1 MSNLPTPG
9 SGRVPP
15 EGKTLKTLAWIRAQ
29 SALHEKALQF
39 TLIGLA
45 LSIASG
51 APTPGLLGNFDL
63 IALAALPAFALLLQG
78 VTATPL
84 GRPAVVG
91 CTLLQVLLFASA
103 AHFVSVQQFWA
114 AAICLT
120 GFAAQAV
127 VLDTAIAGAAGAEAP
142 GQTERLNAWLRLL
155 VPAGIA
161 LGTLGTGELWEAFRN
176 QFGGWKTAGRILQVL
191 TLASLMPVALTIL
204 LRPTPRRPAN
214 PGSTALAFRTL
225 FGDRIL
231 RRTGLG
237 VAYFWFAAAATSAI
251 LILAA
256 REQAGTGAL
265 VMAARFTA
273 AAGAGVILGN
283 LAVALYCRKG
293 LELDL
298 VPAAALALA
307 VSFLLAMFVRT
318 GSPAFAVALAC
329 LGFSAG
335 LFFGSL
341 HSFLR
346 EEAGPSR
353 IEIIFPALSWLAA
366 SAQIL
371 GLALEW
377 GLRAAQLP
385 ARWHFAVLGL
395 LSAGAMA
402 YIARILPKH
411 FLRFF
416 FMVFVR
422 LIYRVRRLHAD
433 RVPREGGVLMI
444 SNHVSYIDAFLLSVA
459 CPRPVRF
466 VMIDHFLKVRAFGWF
481 LRFFDVIPI
490 SPTRAKD
497 AIRTTAEAIQ
507 EGALVCIFPEGQL
520 TRTGML
526 NELKKG
532 FELIVR
538 QAQCP
543 VLPVYMDSVWGS
555 IFSFE
560 RFRYF
565 SKLPRRFPYPVTV
578 NFGHPVPPD
587 EVSSA
592 KARILLQDLSVEAF
606 AERPDLRES
615 LGAAAIRNLRRRGA
629 AKLFVD
635 LGQNLRRLSRREAL
649 TTSLALASQW
659 REQLPPDVRRLGILL
674 PQGSMPTLLHL
685 AAVLAGRVPVHLP
698 LSFLQDAA
706 SRDRFLKEHEIRT
719 VVSSQA
725 LFPEQALP
733 SGWIDLRQAISQVG
747 MMRKLLA
754 RAGQRLLPAFLAIR
768 RLGLGCVDR
777 NREAVCYA
785 DETTGQLISLSHLNL
800 LAAVHQ
806 IDSTLVLLPG
816 DRVLVDATFTSLPAL
831 VFGLWYPCLN
841 RNQVLFR
848 SLLARKLDPV
858 VILQD
863 QKPEA
868 VLLSPELLSQLAG
881 SAAALPRGIRIFL
894 DFFSASPDPARAE
907 RFGSA
912 GAEYCIGYAP
922 PALGAIVSMNTAD
935 PDSMIPHHVPQ
946 TGNLT
951 GTVGRLMPGVAA
963 RLLSPDGQPLPT
975 TEEPGYLV
983 VCGSSLPG
991 SADLTLDGQ
1000 PYHRLPVRGQFDRQ
1014 GFLTLLAGS

>member
-1 MSNLPTPG
+1 MASLPTTG
-9 SGRVPP
+9 SAPAP

-45 LSIASG
+45 FSIAAGRPS
-51 APTPGLLGNFDL
+51 PGLFGHFDL
-63 IALAALPAFALLLQG
+63 IALAVVPASALLLQWVAAAAPG
-78 VTATPL
+78 QFVM
-84 GRPAVVG
+84 VG
-91 CTLLQVLLFASA
+91 CTVLQVLVFAAA
-103 AHFVSVQQFWA
+103 AHFVSVRQFWA
-114 AAICLT
+114 AATCLA
-120 GFAAQAV
+120 GFAAQAI
-127 VLDTAIAGAAGAEAP
+127 VLETALTSAAAAEAP
-142 GQTERLNAWLRLL
+142 GQTERLNGWLRLL

-161 LGTLGTGELWEAFRN
+161 LGTLGTGELWDAFRF
-176 QFGGWKTAGRILQVL
+176 QFDGWKTATRILQVL
-191 TLASLMPVALTIL
+191 ALVSLMPVALTIL
-204 LRPTPRRPAN
+204 LQPPPKRPAS
-214 PGSTALAFRTL
+214 PSSTALAFRTL
-225 FGDRIL
+225 FGDLPL

-251 LILAA
+251 LILTA
-256 REQAGTGAL
+256 REQAGTGAIVL
-265 VMAARFTA
+265 AARFTA

-283 LAVALYCRKG
+283 LAVSLYCRKG

-298 VPAAALALA
+298 VPAASLALA
-307 VSFLLAMFVRT
+307 VSFLLAVFVRT
-318 GSPAFAVALAC
+318 GSPVFTVALAC

-341 HSFLR
+341 HTFLR
-346 EEAGPSR
+346 EEAGPARSET
-353 IEIIFPALSWLAA
+353 IAPAVSWLAA
-366 SAQIL
+366 GAQLL

-385 ARWHFAVLGL
+385 ARWHFAILGI

-416 FMVFVR
+416 FIVFAR

-433 RVPREGGVLMI
+433 RVPRAGGVLMI

-578 NFGHPVPPD
+578 TFGHPVPP
-587 EVSSA
+587 EEISSA

-629 AKLFVD
+629 AKLFTD
-635 LGQNLRRLSRREAL
+635 LSQNLRRLSRREAL
-649 TTSLALASQW
+649 TTSSALAGLW
-659 REQLPPDVRRLGILL
+659 REQLPQEARRLGILL
-674 PQGSMPTLLHL
+674 PQGSMPALLHL

-706 SRDRFLKEHEIRT
+706 ARDRFLAEHGIGT

-725 LFPEQALP
+725 LFPEQTLP

-747 MMRKLLA
+747 MARKLLA
-754 RAGQRLLPAFLAIR
+754 RAEQRLLPASLAIH
-768 RLGLGCVDR
+768 RLGLDR
-777 NREAVCYA
+777 LDRHQEAVCYA
-785 DETTGQLISLSHLNL
+785 DETTGRLVSLSHLNL

-816 DRVLVDATFTSLPAL
+816 DRVLVDATFTSQPAL
-831 VFGLWYPCLN
+831 VFGLWYPCIN

-848 SLLARKLDPV
+848 SLLARKLDPA

-863 QKPEA
+863 QKPQA
-868 VLLSPELLSQLAG
+868 VLLSPELLAQLA
-881 SAAALPRGIRIFL
+881 SSTAALPQGIRIFL
-894 DFFSASPDPARAE
+894 DFFSAAPNPGPAE
-907 RFGSA
+907 RLSST

-963 RLLSPDGQPLPT
+963 RLLAEDSQPLPT
-975 TEEPGYLV
+975 TEESGFLAV
-983 VCGSSLPG
+983 RGSSVPG
-991 SADLTLDGQ
+991 TADLTIDGE